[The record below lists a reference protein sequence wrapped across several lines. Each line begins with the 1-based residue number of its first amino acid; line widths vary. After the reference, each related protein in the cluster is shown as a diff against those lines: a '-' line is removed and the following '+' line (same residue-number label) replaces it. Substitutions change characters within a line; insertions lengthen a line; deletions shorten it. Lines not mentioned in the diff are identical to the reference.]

1 MQPRLNTKGKSED
14 KQEEPEAGDSDR
26 KRSTMSTTRSPSQP
40 DVQMGCLA
48 VAEEDSQKPV
58 SPSAISNQRCVRFPF
73 VSPLH
78 RVSIVWRYVRL
89 LPRHSTKV
97 LTIEKLTCG
106 LATLICC

>member
-14 KQEEPEAGDSDR
+14 QQEEPETGDSDDR
-26 KRSTMSTTRSPSQP
+26 KSSTISTRSPSQP
-40 DVQMGCLA
+40 DKQMGCLA
-48 VAEEDSQKPV
+48 VTEDNSQKPV

-73 VSPLH
+73 VSPLN
-78 RVSIVWRYVRL
+78 RVSIVWMYVRL
-89 LPRHSTKV
+89 LPRHGTKV